1 LTGPRKPRSRLAKG
15 AAYHHG
21 DLRRGLLEEALKL
34 LRETGP
40 DGLSLRELARRLG
53 VTYGAP
59 HHHFAEKDD
68 LFAAIAEE
76 AFGEL
81 IARVQARVMQP
92 GERTPGERLTMGAR
106 MYLDFARAERVRYQ
120 VMFLPQL
127 RDRKR
132 FASLHATG
140 GQALRLLALA
150 FEAASVPSEQSHAR
164 AVACWSTLHGF
175 ASLVNE
181 GFLEERGEALES
193 LARSVVDQA
202 VKLPERAR

>member
-1 LTGPRKPRSRLAKG
+1 VTAPRKKRSRLAKG
-15 AAYHHG
+15 ETYHHG
-21 DLRRGLLEEALKL
+21 DLRRGLLDEALKL
-34 LRETGP
+34 LRQTGP
-40 DGLSLRELARRLG
+40 DGLSLRELARRLN

-68 LFAAIAEE
+68 LFAALAEE
-76 AFGEL
+76 AFAEL
-81 IARVQARVMQP
+81 IARVQARVTEP
-92 GERTPGERLTMGAR
+92 GELDPLERLRTGAR
-106 MYLDFARAERVRYQ
+106 MYVDFARGERVRYQ

-150 FEAASVPSEQSHAR
+150 FQAAGVPATKAHAR

-181 GFLEERGEALES
+181 GFLEESGAALEAL
-193 LARSVVDQA
+193 AAAVVDEA
-202 VKLPERAR
+202 VRVAAPGQ

>member
-1 LTGPRKPRSRLAKG
+1 LTAPRKPRSRLAKG
-15 AAYHHG
+15 DAYHHG
-21 DLRRGLLEEALKL
+21 DLRSSLLMEALKL

-92 GERTPGERLTMGAR
+92 GQRTPGERLTMGAR

-127 RDRKR
+127 GDRKR

-140 GQALRLLALA
+140 GQALRLLAQA
-150 FEAASVPSEQSHAR
+150 FEAAAVPSERCHAR

-193 LARSVVDQA
+193 LARA
-202 VKLPERAR
+202 VADEAVNVPERAR

>member
-1 LTGPRKPRSRLAKG
+1 MTVARKRRSRLAKG
-15 AAYHHG
+15 EGYHHG
-21 DLRRGLLEEALKL
+21 DLRRSLMEEALKL

-40 DGLSLRELARRLG
+40 DGLSMRELARRLG

-59 HHHFAEKDD
+59 HHHFAEKDE
-68 LFAAIAEE
+68 LFAAIAEQ
-76 AFGEL
+76 AFAEL
-81 IARVQARVMQP
+81 IARVESRLMQP
-92 GERTPGERLTMGAR
+92 GALDPAQRLRTGAR
-106 MYLDFARAERVRYQ
+106 IYLEFARSERVRYQ

-150 FEAASVPSEQSHAR
+150 FEAAGVPRVSTHAR

-175 ASLVNE
+175 ASLSNE
-181 GFLEERGEALES
+181 GFLEESGKALES
-193 LARSVVDQA
+193 LAAAVVDEA
-202 VKLPERAR
+202 VHVAGGMP